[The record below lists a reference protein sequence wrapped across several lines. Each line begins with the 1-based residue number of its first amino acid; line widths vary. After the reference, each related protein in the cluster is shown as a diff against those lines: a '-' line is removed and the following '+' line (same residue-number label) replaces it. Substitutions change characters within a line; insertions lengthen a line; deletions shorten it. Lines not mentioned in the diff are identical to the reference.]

1 MKAFD
6 DKVDDT
12 ANVPVNPVTGAD
24 TATLNEMIEVL
35 NDGKIF
41 YEEALNDVT
50 PALRALFGRMAERKS
65 DIARELALAVKA
77 LGDTPATEGTFAGSM
92 RKLYAELRTKMS
104 SDKNHEYVAQLE
116 EFEDRIL
123 HTFEAAVAKTDDST
137 VRRIADRYFSSV
149 KNDHDFMRDLKKSDV
164 G

>member
-1 MKAFD
+1 MNALD
-6 DKVDDT
+6 DNNLDDRMI
-12 ANVPVNPVTGAD
+12 VPVTQVTDTD

-35 NDGKIF
+35 NDGKAF

-50 PALRALFGRMAERKS
+50 PQLRTLFERMVERKS
-65 DIARELALAVKA
+65 NIAQELALAVKA
-77 LGDTPATEGTFAGSM
+77 LGDAPATEGTFAGSM

-104 SDKNHEYVAQLE
+104 TDKNHEYVAQLE

-149 KNDHDFMRDLKKSDV
+149 KKDHDLMRDLKKNAA
-164 G
+164 

>member
-1 MKAFD
+1 
-6 DKVDDT
+6 
-12 ANVPVNPVTGAD
+12 
-24 TATLNEMIEVL
+24 
-35 NDGKIF
+35 
-41 YEEALNDVT
+41 
-50 PALRALFGRMAERKS
+50 
-65 DIARELALAVKA
+65 
-77 LGDTPATEGTFAGSM
+77 M

>member
-65 DIARELALAVKA
+65 DIARELALAV
-77 LGDTPATEGTFAGSM
+77 
-92 RKLYAELRTKMS
+92 
-104 SDKNHEYVAQLE
+104 
-116 EFEDRIL
+116 
-123 HTFEAAVAKTDDST
+123 
-137 VRRIADRYFSSV
+137 
-149 KNDHDFMRDLKKSDV
+149 
-164 G
+164 